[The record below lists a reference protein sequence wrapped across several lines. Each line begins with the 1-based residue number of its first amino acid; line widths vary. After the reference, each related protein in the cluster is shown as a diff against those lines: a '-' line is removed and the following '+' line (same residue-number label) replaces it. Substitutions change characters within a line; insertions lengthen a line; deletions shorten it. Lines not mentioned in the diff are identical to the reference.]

1 MVPYQPAPAED
12 SQTNTGS
19 WQHKQRQLLSHLLL
33 SGLFSVHISQQN
45 QSKGKSARLTNKQ
58 TNKQHVKLAT
68 VLTGFLLFP
77 QYEFWNSHEGSY
89 LRKIKCYLFVKT
101 CLNNQINKHVN
112 GELFCHLLES
122 LYMSFNTVNKVY
134 PTEKPNFTLSSVAWL
149 FKTGCYSV
157 LSDCKHTTVWH
168 ILLA

>member
-1 MVPYQPAPAED
+1 MAPYQPAPAED

-58 TNKQHVKLAT
+58 HVKLAT

-89 LRKIKCYLFVKT
+89 LRKLNAIYLS

-112 GELFCHLLES
+112 GELFCHLLDS
-122 LYMSFNTVNKVY
+122 LYMSFNTVIKVY
-134 PTEKPNFTLSSVAWL
+134 PTEKPNFKLSSVAWL

-157 LSDCKHTTVWH
+157 LSDCKHTTMWH